1 MSLAEP
7 PLIPDVLLVVVA
19 PLLIAVAGAAAALRR
34 APGRWRTLLLVG
46 LALAGLVPAIWWWS
60 PWMGDTGVLLTSTTG
75 GWFGYDEAGF
85 DTFARALWM
94 DQVLHVA
101 ELAGFAAVVAVAV
114 AGLDRRAG
122 AAPSPE

>member
-1 MSLAEP
+1 MSLADL

-19 PLLIAVAGAAAALRR
+19 PFLIAVAGAVAALRR
-34 APGRWRTLLLVG
+34 APGRRRTLLLVG

-60 PWMGDTGVLLTSTTG
+60 PWMGDTGVLSSTTG
-75 GWFGYDEAGF
+75 GWFGYDEEGF
-85 DTFARALWM
+85 DTFASALWIE
-94 DQVLHVA
+94 QVLHVA